1 MTELAKASE
10 ISRIFGTSE
19 IVDFAAIALVFKD
32 SAVTCRINIGL
43 VINHATDIIFLPRPL
58 AQALISKSAEQSFLD
73 SAKMTT
79 GKTNLSFVLNRIQ
92 DGNKWKSSLA
102 KKLAQET
109 MNSIGDRLGASAGD
123 VVLLGLGPRESLV
136 SYLQLLKTKRR
147 NNKSKKDNGAQLE
160 SNELAP

>member
-1 MTELAKASE
+1 
-10 ISRIFGTSE
+10 
-19 IVDFAAIALVFKD
+19 
-32 SAVTCRINIGL
+32 
-43 VINHATDIIFLPRPL
+43 
-58 AQALISKSAEQSFLD
+58 
-73 SAKMTT
+73 MTT

-147 NNKSKKDNGAQLE
+147 NNKSKKDNVAQLE

>member
-1 MTELAKASE
+1 
-10 ISRIFGTSE
+10 
-19 IVDFAAIALVFKD
+19 
-32 SAVTCRINIGL
+32 
-43 VINHATDIIFLPRPL
+43 
-58 AQALISKSAEQSFLD
+58 
-73 SAKMTT
+73 MTT

-102 KKLAQET
+102 KKLTQET